1 VTNYQHSDIL
11 LVTTSI
17 NFSGENDDVFITSW
31 ATGTQ
36 NSTVMIIDNSNTNNI
51 TLLKNGTTFGPVAT
65 TGAGGANNLNLALSN
80 YQFGIGRKMSTG
92 SEYFTGTM
100 KSVMVFNTALSASD
114 AAIIDAWQQSI

>member
-1 VTNYQHSDIL
+1 MSLIQVTKPTYAWTFDG
-11 LVTTSI
+11 TP
-17 NFSGENDDVFITSW
+17 NDYI
-31 ATGTQ
+31 
-36 NSTVMIIDNSNTNNI
+36 
-51 TLLKNGTTFGPVAT
+51 
-65 TGAGGANNLNLALSN
+65 GGANNLYLALSN